1 MGRKQEYQL
10 ICPEMPLIFPC
21 QRHGLDST
29 APFPIN
35 LAPGHGTVCALSNLL
50 VLSTHLLE
58 SSIVFRV
65 DIARAGLDNRLH
77 VFTPLVLNKELARAT
92 EHCDSS
98 TTPLSLLTL
107 SLRVAGLL

>member
-1 MGRKQEYQL
+1 MSETHL
-10 ICPEMPLIFPC
+10 
-21 QRHGLDST
+21 GLDST

-35 LAPGHGTVCALSNLL
+35 LAPGHGTVRALSNLL
-50 VLSTHLLE
+50 VFSTHLLE

-98 TTPLSLLTL
+98 TTHLSLLTL